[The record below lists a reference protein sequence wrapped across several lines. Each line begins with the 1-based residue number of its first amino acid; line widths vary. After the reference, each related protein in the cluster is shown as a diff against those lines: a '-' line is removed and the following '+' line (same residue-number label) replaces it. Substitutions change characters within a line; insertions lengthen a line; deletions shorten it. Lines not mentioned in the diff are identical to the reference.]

1 MFFPKVNTPTNT
13 RESISIFGG
22 YHRAER
28 IADGEF
34 YDMTNLTSDEYPVFA
49 PRKPRAII
57 LQAAKEPME
66 YFQTATK
73 ESYESSLSKV
83 LVTYSTGKI
92 RNDGRRTYAL
102 VYTIP
107 LTSAWAELTTIRR
120 DADGKELSREKEKIA
135 QSGEFIYEFDG
146 DEPEFEI
153 KITVRVGN
161 AGSFD
166 PDEEYFFGNVY
177 RYYDI
182 IRGIMCKD
190 QKLAYLLAQS
200 LYYDG
205 KFYDLSGDFAYG
217 DDSVSDVALISY
229 NTQILL
235 FPEGLYFDT
244 VTKEH
249 GRLGAVKRFSQ
260 IVTYTLCDLDGTAI
274 TATAQASAP
283 SSPQPGDYWLCT
295 KTGSEGLYLWDDNS
309 LMWQAIATTY
319 IKIDLPGVGEL
330 FAEGDAVY
338 MNTKYADINEG
349 SIIEKIDEN
358 YIIVVGLIGSA
369 SSTEDFTENDLV
381 VERRI
386 PYLSHV
392 CVSNNRVWGCFKGYR
407 NGELLNEIYASKL
420 GDPKNWYYFDG
431 TAVDSYVISVG
442 SDGDFTGAVTY
453 QGYPTFFKENIMYRI
468 FGSYPA
474 QYQLST
480 NECRGVQKGSERSI
494 AIVGEYLLYKSITD
508 VCVFDGS
515 NPVGVSD
522 NLGRGAFY
530 RAAAGGC
537 KDKYYISMEDEDGNA
552 HLFVYDIR
560 RGMWHKEDD
569 LHITE
574 FAYNNLGQLYGQD
587 SMKIYGFGSAEDSL
601 KLKAEPEGDVQWEA
615 VTGYFGLNYE
625 RGKYTGL
632 ITIRAK
638 IPPRAEIIMDVSVD
652 DKPWE
657 QKKIMRGEGIVKSYE
672 AYVDAEYCDHYR
684 LRLHGHG
691 DVRIYSVTRHMEGTD
706 ED

>member
-1 MFFPKVNTPTNT
+1 MFFPKVSTPTNT

-83 LVTYSTGKI
+83 MVYYTTGKI
-92 RNDGRRTYAL
+92 RNDGRHTYAFS
-102 VYTIP
+102 YTVPIE
-107 LTSAWAELTTIRR
+107 SSRAELTTIRT
-120 DADGKELSREKEKIA
+120 DADGKEISREKETVTR
-135 QSGEFIYEFDG
+135 SGEYIYEFDG
-146 DEPEFEI
+146 DAPVIEI
-153 KITVRVGN
+153 RIAVRVGD
-161 AGSFD
+161 AGAFD
-166 PDEEYFFGNVY
+166 PEKEYFYGTVY
-177 RYYDI
+177 RYYEK
-182 IRGIMCKD
+182 IRGILCKD

-205 KFYDLSGDFAYG
+205 KFYDLSVHFRYG
-217 DDSVSDVALISY
+217 DDLFSDVTLVSY
-229 NTQILL
+229 NTQILI
-235 FPEGLYFDT
+235 FPQGIYFDT
-244 VTKEH
+244 AKKES
-249 GRLGAVKRFSQ
+249 GTLGAQMRFSQ

-295 KTGSEGLYLWDDNS
+295 KTGSQGLYLWDANAM
-309 LMWQAIATTY
+309 MWQAIATTY
-319 IKIDLPGVGEL
+319 IKIDLPGVGER
-330 FAEGDAVY
+330 FSEGDAVY
-338 MNTKYADINEG
+338 MNTKFTDINEG

-358 YIIVVGLIGSA
+358 YIIVVGLMGTA
-369 SSTEDFTENDLV
+369 LDTEDFTEHELV
-381 VERRI
+381 IERRL
-386 PYLSHV
+386 PVLSHV
-392 CVSNNRVWGCFKGYR
+392 CVSNNRVWGCYKGEKD
-407 NGELLNEIYASKL
+407 GEIVNEIYASKL

-431 TAVDSYVISVG
+431 TSVDSFVISVG
-442 SDGDFTGAVTY
+442 SDGEFTGAIEY
-453 QGYPTFFKENIMYRI
+453 QGCPTFFKENVMYRI

-474 QYQLST
+474 QYQLMT
-480 NECRGVQKGSERSI
+480 HECRGVQKGSDRSL
-494 AIVGEYLLYKSITD
+494 AVVGEYLLYKSITD
-508 VCVFDGS
+508 ICVFDGS
-515 NPVGVSD
+515 NPVGISD
-522 NLGRGAFY
+522 SLGRGMFGH
-530 RAAAGGC
+530 AAAGGC
-537 KDKYYISMEDEDGNA
+537 KDKYYISMEDENGQ
-552 HLFVYDIR
+552 HSLFVYDIR
-560 RGMWHKEDD
+560 RGMWHREDG
-569 LHITE
+569 LAVSE

-587 SMKIYGFGSAEDSL
+587 GMKIYGFGSAADRL
-601 KLKAEPEGDVQWEA
+601 KLKCEKEEDVEWEA
-615 VTGYFGLNYE
+615 VTGYFGMNYE

-632 ITIRAK
+632 ITVRAK
-638 IPPRAEIIMDVSVD
+638 IPPRAEIIVDISVD
-652 DKPWE
+652 DGPWE

-672 AYVDAEYCDHYR
+672 AHVDAEYCDHYR